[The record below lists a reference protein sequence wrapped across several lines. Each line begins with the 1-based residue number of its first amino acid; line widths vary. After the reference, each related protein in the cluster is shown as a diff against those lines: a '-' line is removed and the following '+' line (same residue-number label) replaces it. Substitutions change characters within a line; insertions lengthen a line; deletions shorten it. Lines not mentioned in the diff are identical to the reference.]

1 MKPTAE
7 VTPKKNY
14 APPQFSKYG
23 TLTEM
28 TAANGS
34 GVHGDP
40 KNPGK
45 SKT

>member
-1 MKPTAE
+1 MKPSAE

-14 APPQFSKYG
+14 APPQLLKYG

-28 TAANGS
+28 TAAAAQGAHN
-34 GVHGDP
+34 DP
-40 KNPGK
+40 KNPGM